1 MLKPHTQGMYWNK
14 YNQDYNGENM
24 ENLSYPIGQFEIDKD
39 ITKEKR
45 ERWIEDIERAP
56 TQLNNVVDGLTTEQI
71 DTPYR
76 PGGWTVRQVVH
87 HLPESHLNA
96 YTRFKIV
103 VTEEEPTIR
112 TYDQTRWA
120 EILDAKTTPI
130 EMSLNLL
137 ESLHERWVFFLKL
150 LKADDALKFNHPEIG
165 KLNLSVLLSLY
176 AWHGRHHIAHIS
188 SLRARMEW

>member
-1 MLKPHTQGMYWNK
+1 MYWNK

-45 ERWIEDIERAP
+45 EKWIEDIERAP
-56 TQLNNVVDGLTTEQI
+56 FQLSNVVDGLDTEQI

-76 PGGWTVRQVVH
+76 PGGWTVRQVIH

-96 YTRFKIV
+96 YTRFKLAL
-103 VTEEEPTIR
+103 TEKEPTIR
-112 TYDQTRWA
+112 TYDQERWA
-120 EILDAKTTPI
+120 EILDAKTAPI
-130 EMSLNLL
+130 ELSLNLL
-137 ESLHERWVFFLKL
+137 ESLHKRWVFFLKL
-150 LKADDALKFNHPEIG
+150 LKADDFALKFNHPEIG

-176 AWHGRHHIAHIS
+176 AWHGRHHIAHIN
-188 SLRARMEW
+188 SLRERMGWY